1 MSNTRIKIPV
11 VIGKNRMRG
20 NSQGAMV
27 DDEPGEDNLIDLR
40 NALRKDAVAAG
51 VEPTAEW
58 LMTAVRQLL
67 RMYEDSHARW
77 LAAKNDTIGHVFE
90 AALPSGQELLFGC
103 RRTLAR
109 IS

>member
-1 MSNTRIKIPV
+1 MSKNRIKIPI

-27 DDEPGEDNLIDLR
+27 DDEPGEDNLSGLR
-40 NALRKDAVAAG
+40 NALRKDALAAG
-51 VEPTAEW
+51 VEPTVEW
-58 LMTAVRQLL
+58 VTTAVGQLL
-67 RMYEDSHARW
+67 RMYEESHARW

-109 IS
+109 IA